1 MSVADG
7 GVFPLIPSSL
17 PRRKRVPGGL
27 DVVPGGGSLR
37 QHARQLPLHRL
48 DHDHPEADA
57 AAGQDDAAGRDAL
70 DKQAVRAAAPVRP
83 MSGGIPLER
92 GGEALPGCVGG
103 WCGCLLDK
111 QICLEWILIF
121 TFCRVH
127 ARVCPPATDVDEC
140 ADAKLHICNNV
151 TELCINEPGG
161 YRCVKRDSPAPL
173 SASPPAVPAR
183 PLGAGRCDPGYMYSF
198 HNQKCVDE
206 DECIRNPCDSNQ
218 VCHNTV
224 GSYSCE
230 CKEGFARDPLT
241 TACVDINECQLGINH
256 CAASQRCDNTIGS
269 YQCIR
274 YSGCGT
280 GYTLNAATGTCD
292 DDDECELGTDNCRE
306 SGPTWVCRN
315 TQGSFR
321 CERKQ
326 CEPDYQLLP
335 SGECVRIDCDP
346 GYAPAANTSKCVD
359 IDECSIGSPCGRG
372 RRCVNTPGSY
382 QCVFRIQCRPGFV
395 PSPEG
400 DRCVDE
406 DECATGTHNC
416 KPGQTCFNRPG
427 TYQCQCPPGHTLDE
441 TKNCVDAC
449 SDLATCEN
457 TVGSYRCHCKE
468 GYRQGRGKS
477 CDDIDECAETPN
489 LCQQQCINVWGSYRC
504 SCERGFYLHTDN
516 RTCIDID
523 ECQVHKDRHL
533 CVGDCLNTLG
543 SYRCHCPSGYRLSKD
558 GRNCVDI
565 DECATGEKCR
575 QPGEICINMQGS
587 FRCNTIRC
595 PEGYVNDNSQKNNTQ
610 CRRGS
615 NAALAD
621 KRCSVD
627 VAEHGEAYKDC
638 CEACK
643 LGMISGSL
651 WQSCELK
658 RFSFGLPWDAAF
670 HECCAAASGTSSA
683 ATPPTSSNE
692 LLPAPAANETLCS
705 TMGRDLCAHVCK
717 EENPCTHICRDTGL
731 AVECSCRPGY
741 ALQSDR
747 KTCKEALDNALAPV
761 GPGPQPGPGCP
772 AGYQFNAQLAVC
784 DDVDECASGLADCGR
799 PEDCVNTV
807 GSYRCDGSAQGACP
821 PGYVWEEAAQRC
833 VDQDECEDGSN
844 NCAEET
850 QFCLNSQGGFACLE
864 RPQLMTFNFMTL
876 VSNMSIPA
884 SGALDLFVMRGALTA
899 DTHTLFSLDLD
910 SARAPVG
917 VPAATRAN
925 FKLSQVRDNQAVVA
939 LVRPLAGPQDVELR
953 LVMEVYSG
961 SFLAGLNVAKLFLF
975 VSEHPY

>member
-1 MSVADG
+1 M
-7 GVFPLIPSSL
+7 PSTNRPSAPPPPSAQCPAGFRL
-17 PRRKRVPGGL
+17 SEAERR
-27 DVVPGGGSLR
+27 
-37 QHARQLPLHRL
+37 
-48 DHDHPEADA
+48 
-57 AAGQDDAAGRDAL
+57 
-70 DKQAVRAAAPVRP
+70 
-83 MSGGIPLER
+83 
-92 GGEALPGCVGG
+92 
-103 WCGCLLDK
+103 CL
-111 QICLEWILIF
+111 
-121 TFCRVH
+121 
-127 ARVCPPATDVDEC
+127 DVDEC

-441 TKNCVDAC
+441 TKNCVDVDECERFPRQAC

-595 PEGYVNDNSQKNNTQ
+595 PEGYVNDNSQKNR
-610 CRRGS
+610 CRRIARGCPP
-615 NAALAD
+615 ND
-621 KRCSVD
+621 
-627 VAEHGEAYKDC
+627 
-638 CEACK
+638 
-643 LGMISGSL
+643 
-651 WQSCELK
+651 
-658 RFSFGLPWDAAF
+658 
-670 HECCAAASGTSSA
+670 HEC
-683 ATPPTSSNE
+683 
-692 LLPAPAANETLCS
+692 
-705 TMGRDLCAHVCK
+705 R
-717 EENPCTHICRDTGL
+717 R
-731 AVECSCRPGY
+731 
-741 ALQSDR
+741 Q
-747 KTCKEALDNALAPV
+747 
-761 GPGPQPGPGCP
+761 
-772 AGYQFNAQLAVC
+772 
-784 DDVDECASGLADCGR
+784 
-799 PEDCVNTV
+799 
-807 GSYRCDGSAQGACP
+807 
-821 PGYVWEEAAQRC
+821 
-833 VDQDECEDGSN
+833 
-844 NCAEET
+844 
-850 QFCLNSQGGFACLE
+850 
-864 RPQLMTFNFMTL
+864 PQLMTFNFMTL